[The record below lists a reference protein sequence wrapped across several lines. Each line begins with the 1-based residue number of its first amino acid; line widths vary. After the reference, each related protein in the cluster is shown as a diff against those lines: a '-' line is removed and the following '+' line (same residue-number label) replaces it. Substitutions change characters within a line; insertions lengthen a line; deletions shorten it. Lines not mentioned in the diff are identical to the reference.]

1 MARNSKSRKLRN
13 RKMRGGVGWFCGT
26 SFPLGCSPDEIAA
39 ARANKSG
46 APQNSTEGAAAQN
59 STEYAAAQESED
71 LAKTSSRGAVRD
83 LPPMTHNNLKNA
95 ATEAGIGTRIDAS
108 GGGKFRG
115 GKSNRRRNKKSK
127 KSRRTR
133 RR

>member
-1 MARNSKSRKLRN
+1 MARNAKSRKLRN
-13 RKMRGGVGWFCGT
+13 KKMRGGELGWWCKNLNICT
-26 SFPLGCSPDEIAA
+26 TPEREEKNRISNADIPDDAA
-39 ARANKSG
+39 
-46 APQNSTEGAAAQN
+46 T
-59 STEYAAAQESED
+59 QESENV
-71 LAKTSSRGAVRD
+71 AIARSQGAVQH
-83 LPPMTHNNLKNA
+83 LPPMTNANLKKA
-95 ATEAGIGTRIDAS
+95 AENAGIGSKINAD

>member
-1 MARNSKSRKLRN
+1 MARNAKSRKLRN
-13 RKMRGGVGWFCGT
+13 KKMRGGKGWFCGT
-26 SFPLGCSPDEIAA
+26 QSAWGCTDEENAL

-46 APQNSTEGAAAQN
+46 AT
-59 STEYAAAQESED
+59 QESENV
-71 LAKTSSRGAVRD
+71 ATASSQGAAHR
-83 LPPMTHNNLKNA
+83 LPPMTNANLEVAAKN
-95 ATEAGIGTRIDAS
+95 AGIGTRINAD